1 MNRKILLFV
10 VLPLLP
16 VWLGAT
22 VTVQYGSF
30 FDGDNLESLDF
41 TDSSGLRFSPSNP
54 GLISIGYFD
63 SDPLSLGSFSDL
75 LSNYTSLGE
84 SSGWVSQNPGFIQPS
99 SDYSSSTPQGETAYS
114 FVFGGISDFSNASS
128 ASSYSV
134 FRDSSWVSFVDG
146 SSGLPSPLVYQ
157 TLDPDTVVAGNLVP
171 DGSSFELQA
180 IPEPAAYATILG
192 LLGLGYAV
200 FCRRRRS
207 SSTD

>member
-30 FDGDNLESLDF
+30 LKDGTFESLDF
-41 TDSSGLRFSPSNP
+41 MDSSGLRFSPSNP

-99 SDYSSSTPQGETAYS
+99 SDYSNSTPQGETAYS

-134 FRDSSWVSFVDG
+134 FRDSSWASFADG
-146 SSGLPSPLVYQ
+146 SATPVALVYQ
-157 TLDPDTVVAGNLVP
+157 TLEPDTVVAGNLVP
-171 DGSSFELQA
+171 DGSNFELQA
-180 IPEPAAYATILG
+180 IHEPSAYATILG